1 MSISITVYS
10 GFKKNINSLKV
21 PTGGTTINATLKA
34 PTSEMTPTFLLS
46 GFNLSWNYIKW
57 GDTYYYVHD
66 IVIVSNTQAEY
77 HCEKDVLATFRSDIL
92 SSSQFVTRNANTYQP
107 YLADKA
113 YPALNESVM
122 DSALLSTWNAG
133 IYNDGYYVVGIV
145 NKDATGG
152 IAYYALTAST
162 FSTFMSYLFSDDWL
176 DPNADIS
183 VEIQKELVNP
193 FQYVASCMWFPLNL
207 MSQGSAHAMSFG
219 WWTPDNPYIYANQLD
234 DSSRVVTMESTGNLP
249 RHPQATSHGIAMN
262 GSPYSR
268 FALDCWCFGHIPID
282 PLPFVANSAVGLR
295 IEVDLFTGAAILTIT
310 NSSGKIVNRMSNQ
323 FGVPIQISQF
333 NQSIINPVANT
344 VGAAAS
350 FVGGVVTGNI
360 AGGVLSAASGVI
372 SAIESA
378 MPQVQS
384 MGAVGSKIAYQTTP
398 TITGEFYKLPTLA
411 PAKLGRPLMSQNTLS
426 NLTGF
431 TICEHVDLNSAA
443 CPEEKQKIIDFMTS
457 GFFIE

>member
-10 GFKKNINSLKV
+10 GFKKNINSLKI

-34 PTSEMTPTFLLS
+34 PTSEMTPTFILS
-46 GFNLSWNYIKW
+46 GFDLSWNYIKW

-77 HCEKDVLATFRSDIL
+77 HCEKDVLATFRNDIL

-122 DSALLSTWNAG
+122 DSSLLSTWNAS
-133 IYNDGYYVVGIV
+133 IDMSGYYVVGVV
-145 NKDATGG
+145 NPDATNGV
-152 IAYYALTAST
+152 AYYALNESAFTSL
-162 FSTFMSYLFSDDWL
+162 MGILFSDDIL

-183 VEIQKELVNP
+183 LEIQKELVNP
-193 FQYVASCMWFPLNL
+193 FQYIASVMWFPLNL
-207 MSQGSAHAMSFG
+207 QSSGTAHLMKFG
-219 WWTPDNPYIYANQLD
+219 WWLPTNSIYANQLSD
-234 DSSRVVTMESTGNLP
+234 ASRVVTLESTGNLP

-323 FGVPIQISQF
+323 FGVPIQIGQF

-344 VGAAAS
+344 VGAVAS
-350 FVGGVVTGNI
+350 FVGGVVTGNV

-411 PAKLGRPLMSQNTLS
+411 PAKLGRPLMEQKTMSSLS
-426 NLTGF
+426 GYTM
-431 TICEHVDLNSAA
+431 CEHIDLNSAA
-443 CPEEKQKIIDFMTS
+443 CPEEKQKIIEFMTS

>member
-1 MSISITVYS
+1 MSISLTVYS

-21 PTGGTTINATLKA
+21 PTGGTTINATLKT
-34 PTSEMTPTFLLS
+34 PVSEMLPTFIIS
-46 GFNLSWNYIKW
+46 GFDLSWNYIKW
-57 GDTYYYVHD
+57 GSTYYYVDD
-66 IVIVSNTQAEY
+66 IVVISNTQAEY

-113 YPALNESVM
+113 YPALNESVL
-122 DSALLSTWNAG
+122 DRTVFGTWSVALNTTG
-133 IYNDGYYVVGIV
+133 TFIVGLV
-145 NKDATGG
+145 NPSATGG
-152 IAYYALTAST
+152 VAYYAMNSAT
-162 FSTFMSYLFSDDWL
+162 FSSFMSKLFSDDWL

-183 VEIQKELVNP
+183 LEIQKELVNP
-193 FQYVASCMWFPLNL
+193 FQYVASCMWFPLSVVGDGENL
-207 MSQGSAHAMSFG
+207 QFG
-219 WWTPDNPYIYANQLD
+219 WWMPTPYLTVGRVSESN
-234 DSSRVVTMESTGNLP
+234 RVVVMESTGNMP
-249 RHPQATSHGIAMN
+249 RHPQASTHGIAMN

-282 PLPFVANSAVGLR
+282 PLPFVGNSAIGLR
-295 IEVDLFTGAAILTIT
+295 IDVDLFTGAAILTVT
-310 NSSGKIVNRMSNQ
+310 ESHGYIVTRVSNQ
-323 FGVPIQISQF
+323 FGVPVQISQF

-344 VGAAAS
+344 VGAVGS
-350 FVGGVVTGNI
+350 YVGGLITGNV

-384 MGAVGSKIAYQTTP
+384 MGAVGSKIAYSTTP
-398 TITGEFYKLPTLA
+398 TMTGEFYKLPTLA

-426 NLTGF
+426 SLTGF
-431 TICEHVDLNSAA
+431 TMCDRVDLNTAA
-443 CPEEKQKIIDFMTS
+443 CPEEKQKIIDFMTG